1 MIVVTFTSAIRY
13 IFLRILMNELEEI
26 KTSIKYKT
34 VEISKAKKFVE
45 NLKLDYNKKSPR
57 LSLINNAESLVEAI
71 EKKND
76 EKARA
81 ILESI
86 KGFFSVDHLTMA
98 PISAEESFERLK
110 DTPEPILFPILD
122 MKIPRGLNVIIGSY
136 PGVGKSTFIAN
147 IVMNFLLRKKFMIF
161 FSLEMTASQVWI
173 KLLQWYLASVKKINE
188 AYDMLEYKIRSRQE
202 GLYETALEFAKE
214 FKPYLLIIEKEDLT
228 ATQMVSLIDNSYNF
242 FGRKPDLWLI
252 DYIQLIDNEPKQLDS
267 HRLHVAEISKILTR
281 KSKHDLLN
289 GIIASQLNDKGNF
302 SEAANIKNDCGWAIR
317 LEREKDENG
326 SYRSEITINLLKNRY
341 GPIKSVKLSFDNTT
355 GVIG

>member
-1 MIVVTFTSAIRY
+1 MIVVFTSAIKY
-13 IFLRILMNELEEI
+13 ICFRILMNELEDI
-26 KTSIKYKT
+26 KTNIKYKT
-34 VEISKAKKFVE
+34 IEINTAKKLVE
-45 NLKLDYNKKSPR
+45 NLKIDYNKKSPR
-57 LSLINNAESLVEAI
+57 LSVINNAEGLVDAI
-71 EKKND
+71 EKKDD

-86 KGFFSVDHLTMA
+86 KGFFSVDHLTMS
-98 PISAEESFERLK
+98 PISADESFVGLK
-110 DTPEPILFPILD
+110 ETPDPILFPILD
-122 MKIPRGLNVIIGSY
+122 MKIPRGLNIIVGSY

-173 KLLQWYLASVKKINE
+173 KLFQWYLASVKNISE
-188 AYDMLEYKIRSRQE
+188 AYDMVEYKIRSRQE
-202 GLYETALEFAKE
+202 GFYETALEFAKE

-252 DYIQLIDNEPKQLDS
+252 DYIQLIDNEPKKLDS

-281 KSKHDLLN
+281 KSKHDQLN
-289 GIIASQLNDKGNF
+289 GIIASQLNDKGNYA
-302 SEAANIKNDCGWAIR
+302 EAANIERDCGWAIR
-317 LEREKDENG
+317 LEREKDQDG
-326 SYRSEITINLLKNRY
+326 AYRQGITINLLKNRY
-341 GPIKSVKLSFDNTT
+341 GPIKTLKLAFDNVT